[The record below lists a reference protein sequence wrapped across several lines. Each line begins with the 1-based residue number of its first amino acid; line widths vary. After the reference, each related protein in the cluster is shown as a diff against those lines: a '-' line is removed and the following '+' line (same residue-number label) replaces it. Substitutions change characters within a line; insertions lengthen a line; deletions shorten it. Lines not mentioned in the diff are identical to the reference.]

1 MSIPASKTSYF
12 NSLGA
17 NLHDRDDQPKYVL
30 VRAHVEHVAL
40 RGSGKGVGRRQGWQG
55 TGASI
60 KDLGKSCSQNSCLL
74 TSRAGATAWT
84 TKTTSLEAVSATWRA
99 STDRGWRTAFL
110 VPRTAISL
118 NSGNSWPCILI
129 EKLFF
134 CNVAQFMTRKNFS
147 SKGAS
152 TMGNVAQT
160 GTTSKRVLLI
170 YRFRSFIYSLH
181 LNTIL
186 ANCCFVFLTIFCR
199 YWKRT

>member
-1 MSIPASKTSYF
+1 MVIPASTKSYL
-12 NSLGA
+12 NSPGA

-40 RGSGKGVGRRQGWQG
+40 RGPSKGVGRRQGRQG

-60 KDLGKSCSQNSCLL
+60 KNLWKSCSQNSSLL

-99 STDRGWRTAFL
+99 STDREWRTAFL
-110 VPRTAISL
+110 VPRTAISP

-129 EKLFF
+129 DCF
-134 CNVAQFMTRKNFS
+134 CNFAQFMTRQNFS

-170 YRFRSFIYSLH
+170 YRF
-181 LNTIL
+181 
-186 ANCCFVFLTIFCR
+186 
-199 YWKRT
+199 